1 MLSYSILELKNNRKG
16 KFDQL
21 EQTLTMNMLIKRK
34 FSQTLKMTTK
44 RDSGATNDEPSTV
57 C

>member
-21 EQTLTMNMLIKRK
+21 EQTLTMNKLIKRK
-34 FSQTLKMTTK
+34 FSLTLKMTTK